1 MKQKI
6 IAAISALCAALLA
19 IGPWTLFPACTPTAE
34 KIMKCHWCM
43 RALIPVAVI
52 LLAVCAFELIVKDK
66 AGLSALF
73 IVGAV
78 GFVMPILLTKVIIGG
93 CAMETMACNTT
104 AFPAVMAV
112 SAAGVVCQLAGI
124 FLKKA

>member
-19 IGPWTLFPACTPTAE
+19 IGPWILFPACTPTAE

-43 RALIPVAVI
+43 RALIPVAMI
-52 LLAVCAFELIVKDK
+52 LLAVCAFE

-93 CAMETMACNTT
+93 CAVETMACNTT

>member
-1 MKQKI
+1 
-6 IAAISALCAALLA
+6 
-19 IGPWTLFPACTPTAE
+19 
-34 KIMKCHWCM
+34 MKCHWCM
-43 RALIPVAVI
+43 RSLIPVAVI

-73 IVGAV
+73 AAGAV

-93 CAMETMACNTT
+93 CAVETMACNTT

>member
-6 IAAISALCAALLA
+6 ASIGGALCALLLA
-19 IGPWTLFPACTPTAE
+19 VGPWTLFPACTPTAE

-73 IVGAV
+73 AAGAV
-78 GFVMPILLTKVIIGG
+78 GFAMPVLLIKVIIGG
-93 CAMETMACNTT
+93 CAVPTMACNTT